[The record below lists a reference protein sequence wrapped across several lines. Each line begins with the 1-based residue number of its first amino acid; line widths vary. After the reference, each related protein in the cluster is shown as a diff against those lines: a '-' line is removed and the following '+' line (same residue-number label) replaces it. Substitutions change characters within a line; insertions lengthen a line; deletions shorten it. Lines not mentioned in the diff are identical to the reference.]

1 MRKLSRSDTDPTNL
15 RPTCGIF
22 CLRQPILVSFFVVYK
37 KKHTQKVVEVLSR
50 GSTTFRKFVEL
61 RTQVRQ
67 VFVVGPGSITS
78 TFALIGALSLYSID
92 NVKGTSAYLSLS
104 TWKLVHRYRGTGLP
118 MTENVIETI
127 I

>member
-1 MRKLSRSDTDPTNL
+1 M
-15 RPTCGIF
+15 
-22 CLRQPILVSFFVVYK
+22 
-37 KKHTQKVVEVLSR
+37 

-67 VFVVGPGSITS
+67 FFVVGPGSTTP

-118 MTENVIETI
+118 MTENVIETMNMRSMKYMRLEDDDDGVNNEI
-127 I
+127 LSASDQHTILAVEICTSECY